1 MNYQIIHD
9 RPGRVRVRFG
19 PNSFNRE
26 EGYGIAALLTQ
37 KADAIQAE
45 TSPING
51 SVLIYYPKSGRRKIL
66 MTLDHICTLPT
77 LPKGKPDDSVKLREA
92 SNEFQDQLIAHV
104 GRHFLRKL
112 LFPAPVRT
120 ALILFRAARYIKDG
134 LEALLDG
141 HLNVAVL
148 DAASIGTSLIQR
160 SYSTAASIMMLLG
173 VSELLEDYT
182 RKKTRLALSQSLALN
197 IDRVW
202 LVKDGQE
209 KSVPI
214 STIQPGDEICVR
226 SGSVIPLDG
235 EVTNGEAMVNESS
248 MTGEPLAVL
257 RSVDSSVYAG
267 TVVEEG
273 TLCIRV
279 RTLVNDTRLTK
290 IASMIDTSETLK
302 ASVQSHAERL
312 ADRIVP
318 FSLLS
323 SLVTLAVTRNPVK
336 ASSVLMVDYS
346 CALKLSTPICVIS
359 AMHEAANHNMMVK
372 GGKFLETFSRTDTI
386 VFDKTGTLT
395 DACPQV
401 AKVIPMEGYERQEIL
416 RIAACLEE
424 HFPHSMAKAIVR
436 QAELE
441 HLAHREEH
449 AEVKYV
455 VAHGIASTLYGE
467 QVLIGSAHFVFDD
480 EQIPL
485 SESEQKIIDTETNGY
500 STIFLAIGNKLA
512 GIICIEDP
520 VRPEAREVIQ
530 ALKDLGI
537 RHVMMLTGD
546 SEHAAI
552 AACRL
557 LGITVYR
564 SQVLPE
570 DKASIIQELK
580 AKGHT
585 VVMTGDGINDSPALS
600 AADVSVAMKD
610 GSDIAREVA
619 DIALLSKDLHRLV
632 ILRRLSMA
640 LMSRIH
646 QNYRFILGFN
656 TSLIAGGI
664 LGLLGPASSAL
675 LHNLSTMAVSIYSMK
690 PFLPNEPERE

>member
-1 MNYQIIHD
+1 MNYKIIHD
-9 RPGRVRVRFG
+9 RPGRLRVRFG
-19 PNSFNRE
+19 PNSFSRE
-26 EGYGIAALLTQ
+26 EGYGIASFLMQ

-45 TSPING
+45 TSPVNG
-51 SVLIYYPKSGRRKIL
+51 SILIYYPETGRSKIL
-66 MTLDHICTLPT
+66 TALDHICTLPR
-77 LPKGKPDDSVKLREA
+77 LPKGKPDDRVKLREA
-92 SNEFQDQLIAHV
+92 SSEFQDQLIAHV
-104 GRHFLRKL
+104 GRHYLRKL
-112 LFPAPVRT
+112 LLPAPVRT
-120 ALILFRAARYIKDG
+120 ALILYRSARYIKDG
-134 LEALLDG
+134 LGALLDG
-141 HLNVAVL
+141 NLNVAVL
-148 DAASIGTSLIQR
+148 DAASIGTSLVQR

-182 RKKTRLALSQSLALN
+182 RKKTRIALSQSLALN

-202 LVKDGQE
+202 LVKNEQE

-235 EVTNGEAMVNESS
+235 VVTNGEAMVNESS

-257 RSVDSSVYAG
+257 RSADSSVYAG

-273 TLCIRV
+273 TLYIRV
-279 RTLVNDTRLTK
+279 RTLANDTRLTK
-290 IASMIDTSETLK
+290 IASMIDASESLK
-302 ASVQSHAERL
+302 ADVQSQAERL

-318 FSLLS
+318 FSLLTS
-323 SLVTLAVTRNPVK
+323 FVTLAVTRNPIK
-336 ASSVLMVDYS
+336 AASVLMVDYS

-359 AMHEAANHNMMVK
+359 AMHEAADHNMMVK
-372 GGKFLETFSRTDTI
+372 GGKFLETFSRADTI

-401 AKVIPMEGYERQEIL
+401 VIPMEGYERQEIL
-416 RIAACLEE
+416 RTAACLEE

-557 LGITVYR
+557 LGITEYR

-600 AADVSVAMKD
+600 AADASVAMKD

>member
-1 MNYQIIHD
+1 
-9 RPGRVRVRFG
+9 
-19 PNSFNRE
+19 
-26 EGYGIAALLTQ
+26 
-37 KADAIQAE
+37 
-45 TSPING
+45 
-51 SVLIYYPKSGRRKIL
+51 
-66 MTLDHICTLPT
+66 
-77 LPKGKPDDSVKLREA
+77 
-92 SNEFQDQLIAHV
+92 
-104 GRHFLRKL
+104 
-112 LFPAPVRT
+112 
-120 ALILFRAARYIKDG
+120 
-134 LEALLDG
+134 
-141 HLNVAVL
+141 
-148 DAASIGTSLIQR
+148 
-160 SYSTAASIMMLLG
+160 
-173 VSELLEDYT
+173 
-182 RKKTRLALSQSLALN
+182 
-197 IDRVW
+197 
-202 LVKDGQE
+202 
-209 KSVPI
+209 
-214 STIQPGDEICVR
+214 
-226 SGSVIPLDG
+226 
-235 EVTNGEAMVNESS
+235 
-248 MTGEPLAVL
+248 
-257 RSVDSSVYAG
+257 
-267 TVVEEG
+267 
-273 TLCIRV
+273 
-279 RTLVNDTRLTK
+279 
-290 IASMIDTSETLK
+290 
-302 ASVQSHAERL
+302 
-312 ADRIVP
+312 
-318 FSLLS
+318 
-323 SLVTLAVTRNPVK
+323 
-336 ASSVLMVDYS
+336 
-346 CALKLSTPICVIS
+346 
-359 AMHEAANHNMMVK
+359 
-372 GGKFLETFSRTDTI
+372 
-386 VFDKTGTLT
+386 
-395 DACPQV
+395 
-401 AKVIPMEGYERQEIL
+401 MEGYERQEIL

-557 LGITVYR
+557 LGITEYR

-600 AADVSVAMKD
+600 AADASVAMKD